1 MTQQINLY
9 NPAFE
14 KQKKVFTATTMAV
27 SLGLLLIGTLALAG
41 YARNNVAR
49 LQRDVASGEERV
61 QQKKLRQASAL
72 VEFAPRTSDPQ
83 VAKDTTAAIQEQGG
97 VKEVLDLLQGG
108 SLGNTIGYSPYFK
121 ALARQGGG
129 DVWLTGV
136 QIEGAGAQ
144 LGLEGRALNA
154 ALVPEYIKRLT
165 REPAL
170 RGKTFASLDMKRM
183 TAPLGADGQP
193 TTATPPFIEFS
204 LQAVQTA
211 APVKSD
217 APMAG
222 ALNLAPSLLSLTRAP
237 EPAEISAPGTLAG
250 GSK

>member
-1 MTQQINLY
+1 MSQQINLY

-27 SLGLLLIGTLALAG
+27 SLALLLVGTMALAG
-41 YARNNVAR
+41 YARNSVAR
-49 LQRDVASGEERV
+49 LQRDVAAGEERV

-72 VEFAPRTSDPQ
+72 VELAPRTSDPQ

-108 SLGNTIGYSPYFK
+108 SLGTTIGYSPYFK

-136 QIEGAGAQ
+136 RIEGAGAQ

-193 TTATPPFIEFS
+193 TTAAPPFIEFS
-204 LQAVQTA
+204 LQAVLATA
-211 APVKSD
+211 PIQSAAVPAGAPKP
-217 APMAG
+217 APM
-222 ALNLAPSLLSLTRAP
+222 PLSLTGSP
-237 EPAEISAPGTLAG
+237 EPAAMAG